1 MIPLMRLAIAS
12 ALALALVL
20 PAVGP
25 PAGAATPA
33 ARLVRHRLD
42 TGLTILA
49 EENTTSGL
57 VALHTWVRV
66 GSKDE
71 NDETNGAAHFL
82 EHMLFKGTARRK
94 TGEMDRA
101 IEGLGGV
108 LNAATSVDFTYYYV
122 VGAGRDFDQLLDLQ
136 SDAIM
141 NSTIDAGEVDRE
153 RTVVIEE
160 ISRRDN
166 FPATLAFEMLRA
178 AAYTAHPYR
187 RSVLGPRTGI
197 ERMPRDVLL
206 DFYRA
211 HYVPANLTVVVVGSV
226 PARDAVAKIARVYAP
241 FTRPAPSRPPRPAE
255 PPITGVRR
263 SVVEQDVRVAYL
275 ALGFPGVSVRDP
287 DLYATDVLAY
297 LLGRGLG
304 ARLRQQVLERA
315 RVVQSISAFFPTQ
328 EDPSLFVIQA
338 VADPAQVE
346 RAESAILAELA
357 GVRDQGVTDAELAR
371 AKNLLEGEY
380 LYEGHTTRGR
390 AYDLGLAS
398 TIADLEFAHTYVA
411 HIRRVTRDDV
421 LRVARQLFDPHR
433 YVTAVVRPRSR

>member
-1 MIPLMRLAIAS
+1 MISLMRVAIAS
-12 ALALALVL
+12 VLALALVL

-49 EENTTSGL
+49 EESTTSGL

-178 AAYTAHPYR
+178 AAYAAHPYR

-197 ERMPRDVLL
+197 ERMPRDVLM

-226 PARDAVAKIARVYAP
+226 PARDAVTKIARVYAP
-241 FTRPAPSRPPRPAE
+241 FTRPAPSRPPRPVE
-255 PPITGVRR
+255 PPISGVRR

-304 ARLRQQVLERA
+304 ARLRQQLLERA

-380 LYEGHTTRGR
+380 IYEGHTTRGR

-421 LRVARQLFDPHR
+421 LRVARRLFDPNR
-433 YVTAVVRPRSR
+433 YVAAVVRPRSR

>member
-20 PAVGP
+20 PATGL
-25 PAGAATPA
+25 PAGAATLG
-33 ARLVRHRLD
+33 ARLVRQRLD
-42 TGLTILA
+42 TGLTIIA
-49 EENTTSGL
+49 EEKSASGL

-71 NDETNGAAHFL
+71 SDETNGAAHFL

-101 IEGLGGV
+101 IESLGGV

-166 FPATLAFEMLRA
+166 FPGTLAFEMLRA

-187 RSVLGPRTGI
+187 RSVLGPRLGI
-197 ERMPRDVLL
+197 ARMPREVLL
-206 DFYRA
+206 NFYRT

-226 PARDAVAKIARVYAP
+226 PSRDAVAKVARVYAP
-241 FTRPAPSRPPRPAE
+241 FTRPAAPRPPRPAE

-263 SVVEQDVRVAYL
+263 SLAEQDVRVAYL
-275 ALGFPGVSVRDP
+275 ALGFPGLSVRDP
-287 DLYATDVLAY
+287 DIHATDVLAY

-304 ARLRQQVLERA
+304 GRLRQQVLERA

-328 EDPSLFVIQA
+328 EDPALFVIQA
-338 VADPAQVE
+338 VTDPAQVE
-346 RAESAILAELA
+346 HAEAAILAELA
-357 GVRDQGVTDAELAR
+357 AVREQGVTDAELAR

-380 LYEGHTTRGR
+380 IYEGHTTRGR

-398 TIADLEFAHTYVA
+398 TIADLEFAQTYLER
-411 HIRRVTRDDV
+411 IRRVTREDV
-421 LRVARQLFDPHR
+421 QRVARRVLDPDR
-433 YVTAVVRPRSR
+433 YAVAVVRPRSR

>member
-1 MIPLMRLAIAS
+1 MIPLMRLTITS

-33 ARLVRHRLD
+33 GRLVRHRLD
-42 TGLTILA
+42 TGLTIVA
-49 EENTTSGL
+49 EEHTASGL

-94 TGEMDRA
+94 TGEMVRA
-101 IEGLGGV
+101 IEGVGGI
-108 LNAATSVDFTYYYV
+108 LNAATSVDFTYFYV

-166 FPATLAFEMLRA
+166 FPGTLAFEMLRA
-178 AAYTAHPYR
+178 AAYTTHPYR
-187 RSVLGPRTGI
+187 RSILGPRAGI
-197 ERMPRDVLL
+197 ERMPREVLL
-206 DFYRA
+206 NFYRA
-211 HYVPANLTVVVVGSV
+211 HYVPANLIVVVVGSV
-226 PARDAVAKIARVYAP
+226 PARDAVANIARVYAP

-255 PPITGVRR
+255 PQITGVRR
-263 SVVEQDVRVAYL
+263 SVVEQDVRAAYL

-287 DLYATDVLAY
+287 DLHATDVLAY

-357 GVRDQGVTDAELAR
+357 GVRDRGVTDAELAR
-371 AKNLLEGEY
+371 AKNLLEGENI
-380 LYEGHTTRGR
+380 YESHTTRGR

-398 TIADLEFAHTYVA
+398 TIADLEFAHSYVER
-411 HIRRVTRDDV
+411 IRRVTRDDV
-421 LRVARQLFDPHR
+421 QRVARRVFDPNR
-433 YVTAVVRPRSR
+433 YVAAVVRPRSR